1 MDAPSF
7 GQLYGNLGAE
17 RSQSLIAV
25 ALSDG
30 LNDEYS
36 TKFKSETNLKDTQL
50 ELIKMEIIHTII
62 SMDIIGSTL

>member
-36 TKFKSETNLKDTQL
+36 TTF
-50 ELIKMEIIHTII
+50 
-62 SMDIIGSTL
+62 